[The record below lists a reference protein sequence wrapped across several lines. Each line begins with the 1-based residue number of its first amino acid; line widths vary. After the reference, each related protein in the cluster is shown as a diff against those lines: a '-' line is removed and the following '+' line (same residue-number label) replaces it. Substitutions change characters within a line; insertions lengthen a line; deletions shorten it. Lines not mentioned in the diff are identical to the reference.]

1 MRNFFKLKFHGIP
14 WQSRDWLELWAG
26 GGAGE
31 GWGGFVPGG
40 GTKILQGAWCNQKEK
55 KIKISHGCIFKM

>member
-31 GWGGFVPGG
+31 GWGGSFLVGEPRSCKVPGA
-40 GTKILQGAWCNQKEK
+40 TKKKRKLKFHMGA
-55 KIKISHGCIFKM
+55 F